1 MAKLNITQE
10 QVNTLYNEAGREM
23 NYRDQ
28 VFKYDKEIP
37 VTNQSKSR
45 MNSVLT
51 DMEVNFQLAEF
62 QVDYSMNPQLPDK

>member
-10 QVNTLYNEAGREM
+10 QVNTLNNEAGREM